1 MSDILHLYDTD
12 SYNLKQSARITNSL
26 NKTAYKSF
34 NKCGGINFEDI
45 LSNYPQE
52 MIEKVWLNL
61 SNFIIE
67 NYLSGKGTFI
77 KGFGTFTFSNIEY
90 SLEGTTNQYYRDIKR
105 RRPVFIASKEFI
117 YYIKPGIYTEK
128 SGMMYYTQ
136 KESNNV
142 PIIKVNYAKISYGAN
157 ISKEECMT
165 IISSI
170 IKNMSDQIR
179 RGDFKSK
186 KMPGLGIFLTRVN
199 IFGMKF
205 DNKLFDDV
213 SLKTQKLYHTKKN
226 LRFYMIT
233 KDSEGI
239 SHRNITDIDKA
250 EREIRPK
257 ISVLTK
263 ITPSGDNWLQ
273 ENMGINVKTDVPDIQ
288 RDDLSLKI
296 PINKN
301 EYYLDQRFY
310 KSYPMQDLYGLK
322 IPLDILEA
330 IYNNKSLLL
339 RAMKQI
345 DRHGDGLI
353 PKYDFINAF
362 HKVNCHHNLRIE
374 MIEKIVNLYINND
387 PNVIM
392 IQYNNLINAL
402 CKNIKILIDNE
413 YKDFPINKYKH
424 SISVDNKREISANKF
439 SRDTGNLSPS
449 AISSVKKFGKLRNIK
464 ESEIYSEI
472 KKISKI
478 VNYLNYR
485 SKRVISFMELISIL
499 QGYMISISK
508 PKMVKLL
515 KYLEIKNPNAFYL
528 SEFIIKLN
536 KKNMSSTSYNFY
548 PKRKG
553 NDFDSSSLNKFET
566 ITECSKNN
574 DLLRSSSCQ
583 NENENY
589 NYKSCKTTID
599 CSSSNKSTKKKFL
612 EAEKEAISDVNSIK
626 IIKNKIF
633 ENSSRID
640 NISEY
645 FDHLLSYNICRSEN
659 IIYPDELERLLQ
671 LEKFNFTVDEI
682 KNIFDFIDIK
692 KDGYIDRIEF
702 IQSIKTVPHP
712 LSTMINYMS
721 SKNLSISDIAYKMGY
736 DFYSLPVD
744 SILNSQ
750 IDKLLFHVRIKAVNE
765 NFDNEFING
774 LFDCISGG
782 ELSMPLYKIFDIL
795 NYNNDDSYKYLSEIK
810 DEVIE
815 SCLNIIPNC
824 VSFTELK
831 NAFISYDRSIK
842 RKIPFDIFMSI
853 MKKFLKGKL
862 SEQNVIHLLRIEKYI
877 DNKNYVDYHSFLL
890 FIYIDCMDDTWVKC
904 LNVFKKFLS
913 KECND
918 DLFVFIVKINNFCNN
933 ISIKRTVDLDRLYRF
948 FSGKVNCPLD
958 MTIIK
963 KFDYNND
970 GIISMDDLKNII
982 IKYIDAHYF
991 DNKKQMDDD
1000 KTSVEVK
1007 NIYNLNKKLFI
1018 IIKEVLKAND
1028 MTEDHLFYYLD
1039 MNKDGFIDYN
1049 EFYLKITNLLS
1060 KAKHTFKENQ
1070 LKSFFNYLDE
1080 YSNGKVDLI
1089 TFRNKLRIFN
1099 DDIIKNHENGY
1110 KGNSTIENLILTEFS
1125 KWYKKNS
1132 TLSDTELYPI
1142 LDHDHDGKI
1151 SISDIKYFAKYILLM
1166 PVNELSDEKILH
1178 FIEAVSLN
1186 KLNNLNLADIQVLMK
1201 NIKNNEI
1208 SSYLNNIHN
1217 YCNQGICEE
1226 NKDISWLN
1234 DVIDKIGM
1242 FINENYENNIEQFYN
1257 DYNTTSFR
1265 NEGRGLSFDNF
1276 VNFLEC
1282 NHELLESYYIKKPQ
1296 QLILFKHISQNCKF
1310 INLDMLK
1317 KLFKNQKKYDFY
1329 SVMHKNINKFIHEN
1343 FPTCEDAFKF
1353 FHSVKTYSYETPTYN
1368 DFKSNN
1374 TYITKKEFF
1383 TGLSRIFPNKY
1394 KTSTLIRYYRKYFN
1408 KNSEKIKFSE
1418 FNYIYYSKINFD
1430 RTFSRSLSKDSKIL
1444 TTRPNIKGLH
1454 FMTFNSPFIVKDHE
1468 KFETPY
1474 NLDPLEKIKR
1484 LILSSKMDFKKD
1496 FKEIIEKSGNGM
1508 QNQFE
1513 FRNIIKKLD
1522 LGLTNIEIEDIIHK
1536 SGVSSDGLI
1545 NLVDFYKYIT
1555 DENKNLVISKKH
1567 VLEQIKEIKQLIY
1580 KYYTNPRL
1588 AFELND
1594 LGIKGKIDFDKFK
1607 KIIYDIYAREN
1618 KQVPSY
1624 SVMKYV
1630 YDYIDVRKD
1639 GIIDLNEWNKIFA
1652 KAEGKLDITEV
1663 KPSQLNIL
1671 REWETSNDIIE
1682 IYKLISKNRKL
1693 IKDKV
1698 KLFTLNNES
1707 MLIKAD
1713 NMIEVLKSVLNKI
1726 RLSQTQWKMIVSIG
1740 DKDKSGVVNFN
1751 TFLSVVETT
1760 SKMAT
1765 SHPV

>member
-1 MSDILHLYDTD
+1 MSKILRLYGAD
-12 SYNLKQSARITNSL
+12 SYNLKKSARLTNSL

-34 NKCGGINFEDI
+34 NECGGITFEDI
-45 LSNYPQE
+45 LSNYPKE
-52 MIEKVWLNL
+52 MIDKVWLNL
-61 SNFIIE
+61 SNFITE

-90 SLEGTTNQYYRDIKR
+90 SLEGTTNQYFRDIKR

-117 YYIKPGIYTEK
+117 DYIKPGIYTEK

-136 KESNNV
+136 KDTNNV
-142 PIIKVNYAKISYGAN
+142 SIIKVNYAKISYGAN

-165 IISSI
+165 IINSI

-179 RGDFKSK
+179 RGNFKSK
-186 KMPGLGIFLTRVN
+186 IMPGLGTFLIRAN

-205 DNKLFDDV
+205 DNKLFEDS

-239 SHRNITDIDKA
+239 SHRNITDVDKA

-257 ISVLTK
+257 ISVLTQ

-273 ENMGINVKTDVPDIQ
+273 ENMGINVKTDVPDIK
-288 RDDLSLKI
+288 RDDLLLTEPRK
-296 PINKN
+296 KN

-310 KSYPMQDLYGLK
+310 KPYPMQDLYGLK
-322 IPLDILEA
+322 ISQDILEA
-330 IYNNKSLLL
+330 IYKNKSLLL
-339 RAMKQI
+339 RAMKQV

-353 PKYDFINAF
+353 PKYDFINVF
-362 HKVNCHHNLRIE
+362 HKMNCHHSLRIE
-374 MIEKIVNLYINND
+374 MIEDIVNLYINND

-392 IQYNNLINAL
+392 IQYNNLINVL
-402 CKNIKILIDNE
+402 CKDIKKIIDNE
-413 YKDFPINKYKH
+413 YNNFPINKYRY

-439 SRDTGNLSPS
+439 SRDTGNLSPL
-449 AISSVKKFGKLRNIK
+449 AISSVNKFSKLRNVP
-464 ESEIYSEI
+464 ESEIYSDI
-472 KKISKI
+472 NKISKI
-478 VNYLNYR
+478 INYLNYN
-485 SKRVISFMELISIL
+485 SKKVISFMELISIL
-499 QGYMISISK
+499 QSYMISI
-508 PKMVKLL
+508 PKKQMIKLL
-515 KYLEIKNPNAFYL
+515 KYLDIKNPNAFYL
-528 SEFIIKLN
+528 GEFIIKLN
-536 KKNMSSTSYNFY
+536 KKSMGSTSINFH
-548 PKRKG
+548 PVR
-553 NDFDSSSLNKFET
+553 NNNNNNSSSIINNFET
-566 ITECSKNN
+566 LTESNKNN
-574 DLLRSSSCQ
+574 DLLRSMS
-583 NENENY
+583 NKNTDET
-589 NYKSCKTTID
+589 YKCCKTSID
-599 CSSSNKSTKKKFL
+599 CSNSNKLTKKSNLNVDNNVIIDAKL
-612 EAEKEAISDVNSIK
+612 IK

-659 IIYPDELERLLQ
+659 IIYPDELERLFQ
-671 LEKFNFTVDEI
+671 LEKFNFSIDEI
-682 KNIFDFIDIK
+682 KNIFNFIDIK

-702 IQSIKTVPHP
+702 IQSIRNVPHP
-712 LSTMINYMS
+712 LSTMINYMMN
-721 SKNLSISDIAYKMGY
+721 KKLSISDIAYKMDY

-744 SILNSQ
+744 SILNTQ
-750 IDKLLFHVRIKAVNE
+750 LDKLLFQVKIKAVNE
-765 NFDNEFING
+765 NFDNEFIKG
-774 LFDCISGG
+774 LFDSISGG
-782 ELSMPLYKIFDIL
+782 SLKVPLYKIFNIL
-795 NYNNDDSYKYLSEIK
+795 NYNNDNSYKHLSEIK
-810 DEVIE
+810 NEVLE
-815 SCLNIIPNC
+815 NCLNVIPNC

-831 NAFISYDRSIK
+831 DAFISYDKSIK
-842 RKIPFDIFMSI
+842 GKIPFENFMNI
-853 MKKFLKGKL
+853 IKKFLSGKL
-862 SEQNVIHLLRIEKYI
+862 SDQKIIHLLRIKKYI
-877 DNKNYVDYHSFLL
+877 DNKNYVDYRSFLL
-890 FIYIDCMDDTWVKC
+890 FIFIDCKDDTWVKC
-904 LNVFKKFLS
+904 LNAFKKFLN

-933 ISIKRTVDLDRLYRF
+933 IDIKRTVELDRLYRF
-948 FSGKVNCPLD
+948 FSGKINCPLD
-958 MTIIK
+958 MAIIK
-963 KFDYNND
+963 KFDYNKD
-970 GIISMDDLKNII
+970 GIVSMDDLKNVV
-982 IKYIDAHYF
+982 IKYIDAHF
-991 DNKKQMDDD
+991 FENKKQMDNEKICDE
-1000 KTSVEVK
+1000 TK
-1007 NIYNLNKKLFI
+1007 NKYNLNKKLFV
-1018 IIKEVLKAND
+1018 IIKEILNTND
-1028 MTEDHLFYYLD
+1028 MTEDNLFYYLD
-1039 MNKDGFIDYN
+1039 MNKDGFLDYN
-1049 EFYLKITNLLS
+1049 EFNIKLSALLS
-1060 KAKHTFKENQ
+1060 NANQTFNENQ
-1070 LKSFFNYLDE
+1070 LKSFFDYLDE
-1080 YSNGKVDLI
+1080 YSKGKVDLI

-1099 DDIIKNHENGY
+1099 DDIIKHHENGY
-1110 KGNSTIENLILTEFS
+1110 RGNSTIENLILTELT
-1125 KWYKKNS
+1125 KWYKKNNN
-1132 TLSDTELYPI
+1132 LSDTELFPI

-1151 SISDIKYFAKYILLM
+1151 SINDIKYFAKYILFL

-1186 KLNNLNLADIQVLMK
+1186 KLNNLLLADVQVLMK

-1208 SSYLNNIHN
+1208 KNYLNNIHN

-1234 DVIDKIGM
+1234 DVVDKIGM

-1257 DYNTTSFR
+1257 DYNTTNFR

-1282 NHELLESYYIKKPQ
+1282 NHNLLESYYIKKTQ
-1296 QLILFKHISQNCKF
+1296 QLILFKHISQNNKF
-1310 INLDMLK
+1310 ITLDMLK

-1329 SVMHKNINKFIHEN
+1329 TTMHHNIDKFIHEN

-1353 FHSVKTYSYETPTYN
+1353 FHSVKTKNQETPTYN
-1368 DFKSNN
+1368 DFQSSN
-1374 TYITKKEFF
+1374 TFITKKEFF
-1383 TGLSRIFPNKY
+1383 AGLNRMFPNKY
-1394 KTSTLIRYYRKYFN
+1394 KTNTLIRYYRKYFN

-1430 RTFSRSLSKDSKIL
+1430 RTFSHSLNKDSKIL
-1444 TTRPNIKGLH
+1444 TTRPNIKGIP
-1454 FMTFNSPFIVKDHE
+1454 FMTFNSPFKVKEHE

-1474 NLDPLEKIKR
+1474 NLDPLEKVKR
-1484 LILSSKMDFKKD
+1484 LILSSKINFKKE

-1513 FRNIIKKLD
+1513 FRNTIKKLD

-1536 SGVSSDGLI
+1536 SGLNNDGLI

-1555 DENKNLVISKKH
+1555 EENKNLVISKKH

-1594 LGIKGKIDFDKFK
+1594 IGIKGKIDFDKFK
-1607 KIIYDIYAREN
+1607 KIVYDIYAREN

-1639 GIIDLNEWNKIFA
+1639 GVIDLNEWNKIFA
-1652 KAEGKLDITEV
+1652 KAEGKLDITEA
-1663 KPSQLNIL
+1663 KPSQIKIL

-1698 KLFTLNNES
+1698 KLFTLNNQS
-1707 MLIKAD
+1707 MLIKTE
-1713 NMIEVLKSVLNKI
+1713 NMIEVLKNVLNKI

-1740 DKDKSGVVNFN
+1740 DKDKSGMIDFN
-1751 TFLSVVETT
+1751 TFLSVIETS